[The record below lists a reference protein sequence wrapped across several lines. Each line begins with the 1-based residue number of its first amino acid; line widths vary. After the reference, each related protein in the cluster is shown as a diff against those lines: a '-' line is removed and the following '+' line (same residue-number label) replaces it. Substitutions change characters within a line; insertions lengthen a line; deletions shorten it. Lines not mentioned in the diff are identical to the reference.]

1 MKSYLIL
8 LPILILA
15 IIQGSFLSLNL
26 VLLVTLFWASIKPS
40 REGFLIAFL
49 AGLLLDL
56 SQGTPLGVSSFYLLV
71 ASSILIAYSR
81 KFDPHHPFFITL
93 FVFLMAGLW
102 SLVTAHF
109 FNWRQALVLALI
121 ALLVRIT
128 LKIFA
133 IEPEQKGRL
142 KI

>member
-1 MKSYLIL
+1 MKPYLIL

-26 VLLVTLFWASIKPS
+26 VLLMTLFWASIKPAK
-40 REGFLIAFL
+40 EGLLIAFL
-49 AGLLLDL
+49 AGILLDL
-56 SQGTPLGVSSFYLLV
+56 SRGTSLGISSFYLLV
-71 ASSILIAYSR
+71 AASILIAYSR

-93 FVFLMAGLW
+93 FVFLIAGLW
-102 SLVTAHF
+102 SLMAAHF
-109 FNWRQALVLALI
+109 FDWRQALILALI
-121 ALLVRIT
+121 ALVVRIT
-128 LKIFA
+128 LKILS